1 MFPILIPRLTKQK
14 KFQEF
19 MWSSSLSS
27 HRRNLIVEIL
37 GPSTSVLW
45 GWHSLVLTPMDSG
58 FLFSHPQSLLTF
70 TALCTRSD
78 SRLDLCLIQVLASFC
93 SGLLQALGLILHPLG
108 RCLLCSS
115 SVQTVVFN

>member
-27 HRRNLIVEIL
+27 HRSNLIVEIL
-37 GPSTSVLW
+37 GPSNSVLW

-58 FLFSHPQSLLTF
+58 FLFSHPSLLLHAEVDF
-70 TALCTRSD
+70 RCR
-78 SRLDLCLIQVLASFC
+78 DLCHGI
-93 SGLLQALGLILHPLG
+93 ID
-108 RCLLCSS
+108 
-115 SVQTVVFN
+115 